1 MRGAAPALPW
11 SARKPGKWSFP
22 PAAGPGEADHVQFR
36 HDPRLRADF
45 PTLVAGTLR
54 LDGVTADAAVDPS
67 PWLAVARERLA
78 GTNEGQLPQIQA
90 WRRAFT
96 AMGLKPTQ
104 YRCASES
111 LLRRLRRE
119 GDLPSLHPLVD
130 LCNAVSAAYAIPVA
144 ALDVDRISGDLQ
156 VRRATGGERYDTFTG
171 DVEHPEPGE
180 VVFVDDAGRA
190 HARRW
195 TNRQSGHS
203 AISAATRRAFIVT
216 EALHEDAAADVAA
229 LLHALTG
236 AVRAAWPAAAVLV
249 EPPVAAQ
256 DPLGTTTDR

>member
-1 MRGAAPALPW
+1 M
-11 SARKPGKWSFP
+11 
-22 PAAGPGEADHVQFR
+22 QFR
-36 HDPRLRADF
+36 HHPRLRADF

-54 LDGVTADAAVDPS
+54 LDGVTAGAPADPS
-67 PWLAVARERLA
+67 PWLDRARARLA
-78 GTNEGQLPQIQA
+78 GTAEGQLPQIQA
-90 WRRAFT
+90 WRRAFA

-144 ALDVDRISGDLQ
+144 ALDLDRISGDLE
-156 VRRATGGERYDTFTG
+156 VRRAAGTERYDTFTG
-171 DVEHPEPGE
+171 ELEHPEPGE

-195 TNRQSGHS
+195 TNRQSGWS
-203 AISAATRRAFIVT
+203 AISAGTRRAFIVT
-216 EALHEDAAADVAA
+216 EALHEGAAAEVTA
-229 LLHALTG
+229 LLTDLAGALRATWPAATLLEGLPAAG
-236 AVRAAWPAAAVLV
+236 AQGPPAAAVT
-249 EPPVAAQ
+249 PV
-256 DPLGTTTDR
+256 

>member
-1 MRGAAPALPW
+1 M
-11 SARKPGKWSFP
+11 
-22 PAAGPGEADHVQFR
+22 QFR
-36 HDPRLRADF
+36 HHPQLRADF
-45 PTLVAGTLR
+45 STLVAGTIR
-54 LDGVTADAAVDPS
+54 IDGVTPDPAGAADPAA
-67 PWLAVARERLA
+67 WLVVAWERLA
-78 GTNEGQLPQIQA
+78 GSPEGQLPEVQA

-111 LLRRLRRE
+111 LLRRLRRD

-130 LCNAVSAAYAIPVA
+130 LCNAVSAAFAIPVA
-144 ALDVDRISGDLQ
+144 ALDADRISGDLE
-156 VRRATGGERYDTFTG
+156 VRRAAGTERYDTFTG

-203 AISAATRRAFIVT
+203 AISAGTRRAFIVT
-216 EALHEDAAADVAA
+216 EALHDSAAADVPALLAA
-229 LLHALTG
+229 LADALRTT
-236 AVRAAWPAAAVLV
+236 WPAATLLV
-249 EPPVAAQ
+249 EPPAAQ
-256 DPLGTTTDR
+256 GPLDDEAAAPVAGR